1 LGQDTEA
8 SDPVGRRQ
16 VLTRLLFVGLSP
28 ALAASFPALGSSF
41 PASAGAGPPPF
52 QGERRPFTQVAPPYP
67 APITPMYT
75 AKGGVTNLRKYR
87 GKVVLLNFWATWC
100 PSCLYELPA
109 LDRLQKELG
118 GTDFEVLTLNV
129 DETEAIKAGRYFDRL
144 NITHL
149 PLLYD
154 PAGRAPKAFKVY
166 DGLPWNFIIDRQG
179 SVQGYLMGS
188 ADWHSEDAR
197 RLLAYYLN

>member
-1 LGQDTEA
+1 LGQDIKN
-8 SDPVGRRQ
+8 SHRMGRRQ
-16 VLTRLLFVGLSP
+16 ALTRLAVFGLAP
-28 ALAASFPALGSSF
+28 ALASSFSAFGSSF
-41 PASAGAGPPPF
+41 PALAEAGPPPF
-52 QGERRPFTQVAPPYP
+52 QGERRPFTQVSPPFP

-87 GKVVLLNFWATWC
+87 GKVILLNFWATWC

-109 LDRLQKELG
+109 LDRLQQELG
-118 GTDFEVLTLNV
+118 GTDFEVVTLNV
-129 DETEAIKAGRYFDRL
+129 DETEAVQAGRYFERL
-144 NITHL
+144 NIKHL

-166 DGLPWNFIIDRQG
+166 DGLPWTFIIDRQG
-179 SVQGYLMGS
+179 IVQGYLMGA
-188 ADWHSEDAR
+188 ADWQSEDAR